1 MKLAEKDRQH
11 IWHPYT
17 QEKNSPFN
25 IPIVKGKGLYLY
37 SENGEKYLDAISSWW
52 VNIHGHAHPYIA
64 KKVSAQLKELEHVI
78 FAGFTHPKAVEL
90 AGRLLKILPSNQ
102 AKIFYSDDG
111 STSVEV
117 ALKMAF
123 QYWYNINANKSGRK
137 EDIKKVKVL
146 ALEGAYHGDTF
157 GAMSVS
163 GRGIFTRPFFPF
175 LFEVVHIPFP
185 GKKNEKKS
193 LHFLKSQISA
203 LSRNSAEKIS
213 SFIFE
218 PLVQGAAGMRTFNAE
233 ILDEMLSVCKKNNI
247 LTIADE
253 VMTGFGRTGKMFA
266 SGHLTE
272 KPDIICLSK
281 GITGGFLPL
290 GVTSCT
296 REIYTAFL
304 DYSSPALRSE
314 MEREKEQEKKKNE
327 PKTFFHGHSYTAN
340 PLACAAACASLDLF
354 EKKATWQHI
363 RLIEKMHRQFAGE
376 IKKMSG
382 ILEVR
387 TIGTI
392 LAIELKTPGGTS
404 YLDEIRDAAYNFFI
418 SRKIILRPLGNII
431 YLMPPYCVSQAE
443 LRKIYSVI
451 AEFLKRK

>member
-17 QEKNSPFN
+17 QESNSPLN
-25 IPIVKGKGLYLY
+25 IPIVKGKGPYLY

-52 VNIHGHAHPYIA
+52 VNIHGHAHPYIV
-64 KKVSAQLKELEHVI
+64 KKVSGQLKELEQVI

-102 AKIFYSDDG
+102 EKIFYSDDG

-123 QYWYNINANKSGRK
+123 QYWYNIHRPEKKKG
-137 EDIKKVKVL
+137 IKKLKVL
-146 ALEGAYHGDTF
+146 SLEGAYHGDTF

-175 LFEVVHIPFP
+175 LFEAVPVPFP
-185 GKKNEKKS
+185 GKKNEKAS
-193 LHFLKSQISA
+193 LHFLKSHISR
-203 LSRNSAEKIS
+203 LSGNSSEKIS

-218 PLVQGAAGMRTFNAE
+218 PLVQGAAGMRTYSAG
-233 ILDEMLSVCKKNNI
+233 ILDEMLSLCRKNNI

-266 SGHLTE
+266 SGYLSE

-296 REIYTAFL
+296 AEIHHAFS
-304 DYSSPALRSE
+304 DSPSSALPPE
-314 MEREKEQEKKKNE
+314 MKRKISGKNAGME

-354 EKKATWQHI
+354 ERKATWQHI
-363 RLIEKMHRQFAGE
+363 RLIEKMHRQFAAQ
-376 IKKMSG
+376 IRNHKG

-387 TIGTI
+387 TMGTI
-392 LAIELKTPGGTS
+392 LAIELKTTGETS
-404 YLDEIRDAAYNFFI
+404 YLNEIRDAAYNFFI

-431 YLMPPYCVSQAE
+431 YLMPPYCVSAPDLE
-443 LRKIYSVI
+443 KIYSVVL
-451 AEFLKRK
+451 EFLNRK